1 MRRAAGGGRTRW
13 ARGLAAAGAI
23 ARASASAALV
33 AGATMLGMLGDAGA
47 ARAVV
52 LSVEIA
58 KRTPVLEGKAFG
70 EAGAYELIE
79 GIVHFGFDPQN
90 EANARVTDIA
100 LASSQGGQLVAD
112 RSNPD
117 FYVRGWEESV
127 EPEEMRGLHV
137 ERENLVVRE
146 IMTPAVYS
154 VPEDTPVSRIA
165 ETMIDSHIHRVL
177 VTRGEQVVGI
187 VTSSDLLGLLVEP
200 E

>member
-1 MRRAAGGGRTRW
+1 MRQMV
-13 ARGLAAAGAI
+13 ARDVMNAEI
-23 ARASASAALV
+23 VTVREDMNVDEV
-33 AGATMLGMLGDAGA
+33 AGILADNEISGAPVEDAEG
-47 ARAVV
+47 RLVGVV
-52 LSVEIA
+52 S
-58 KRTPVLEGKAFG
+58 
-70 EAGAYELIE
+70 
-79 GIVHFGFDPQN
+79 
-90 EANARVTDIA
+90 VTDIA

-117 FYVRGWEESV
+117 FYVRGWEESA

-177 VTRGEQVVGI
+177 LTRGEQVVGI
-187 VTSSDLLGLLVEP
+187 ITSSDLLGLLVEP